1 MTYEHIIDEQGVDH
15 VKIDENQTYKFDFNP
30 NNFNPTALK
39 ATLYHALSLL
49 DSVVFIDEI
58 DGPVDIYNIEVDVD
72 EQQIEIRTE
81 NHGVYV
87 FSIYENIEIDRASGD
102 TVLKTIDGE
111 QKVKL
116 RFTSELL
123 TMCG

>member
-30 NNFNPTALK
+30 NNFKPTALK

-87 FSIYENIEIDRASGD
+87 FSMYENIEIDRASGD
-102 TVLKTIDGE
+102 TVLKTIDEE